1 MFTLVESLYSNEILD
16 RPDLGC
22 AMLIAACQARGIKTT
37 LIKGQT
43 TYLKDIFIDESE
55 ELWDILRELKDA
67 DLRKIGIL
75 EYKESFAGKDMKQFC
90 VELKGLYG
98 CSIAD
103 KNPRRYFNG
112 LEMKRF
118 HILYNIFMSAYYYCL
133 EELKSN
139 KSRMVDNYVRRIRE
153 TNPRYIGF
161 SLQFKFDS
169 FSRAIRKRVKE
180 SLGIPII
187 AGGSLSPFIDLKNI
201 DKILKKEYF
210 DYLIVGPGEFAL
222 PRLIEALAA
231 GREPVGIG
239 NVYYARNG
247 RIKGSGLEVINNL
260 DSLPYP
266 DFSQFDLDLYPVPER
281 VLPIQSARGCSWGR
295 CAFCSFHK
303 INAGRHKILSADNFI
318 ATLAYLSN
326 KYRCHFFT
334 LNQEELTVEQ
344 AGIISK
350 ALLGGNLKNINIS
363 SAARLEKGYDNASLL
378 RLMRKAGFIQLQWG
392 VESASQR
399 VLDAMR
405 KGTNT
410 RVMSRILKKSSQCGI
425 SNICFIFFGFPG
437 ETKVEARHTV
447 AYLKKYARYID
458 DIYCGTF
465 ILTPYSPVGQNPSR
479 WNVEICNPAGYTV
492 KSGMN
497 PKEVSI
503 FYARFLKEIAMNNIK
518 VSSGRLICLYPGN
531 SRVTAHFLSS
541 GHGMVLSEVA
551 LKCLARKRLNRIFP
565 VLPGEFRK
573 RGGDFVWRAENTMES
588 IFINEHFPEKENTLD
603 SLEEK
608 MFLLSDGTMSIKD
621 IDLIVRDG
629 VRSYHSKKRLRDKC
643 IGFFR
648 KIFSRNLGMAF
659 VAPWRAG

>member
-1 MFTLVESLYSNEILD
+1 MLTLVEPLYSGEVSD

-43 TYLKDIFIDESE
+43 AYLKDIFIDEAE
-55 ELWDILRELKDA
+55 ELWGMLRELTDA

-75 EYKESFAGKDMKQFC
+75 EYKELFLDKDKRQFC
-90 VELKGLYG
+90 AESKGLYEH
-98 CSIAD
+98 IITD
-103 KNPRRYFNG
+103 KDPRRYFNG
-112 LEMKRF
+112 QEMKRF
-118 HILYNIFMSAYYYCL
+118 HVLYRIFVSAYSYYL
-133 EELKSN
+133 EEFKSS
-139 KSRMVDNYVRRIRE
+139 KLGLIDGYVRRISE

-161 SLQFKFDS
+161 SLQFKFDP

-180 SLGIPII
+180 SLGLPII

-201 DKILKKEYF
+201 AKILKKEYF

-222 PRLIEALAA
+222 PRLIEALEA
-231 GREPVGIG
+231 GREPAGIN
-239 NVYYARNG
+239 NVFYARNG
-247 RIKGSGLEVINNL
+247 RLKGSGLEVIDDL

-266 DFSQFDLDLYPVPER
+266 DFSQFDLSLYPVPEI
-281 VLPIQSARGCSWGR
+281 VLPIQSARGCSWRR

-318 ATLAYLSN
+318 AALAYLSN
-326 KYRCHFFT
+326 KYRCNFFT
-334 LNQEELTVEQ
+334 LNQEELTVKQ
-344 AGIISK
+344 AGIISR
-350 ALLGGNLKNINIS
+350 ALLRGKLKNINIS
-363 SAARLEKGYDNASLL
+363 SAVRLEKGYDNTSLL
-378 RLMRKAGFIQLQWG
+378 KLMRKAGFIQLQWG
-392 VESASQR
+392 VESANQR
-399 VLDAMR
+399 VLDAMK

-437 ETKVEARHTV
+437 ETEAQARHTV
-447 AYLKKYARYID
+447 AYLKKHARYID

-479 WNVEICNPAGYTV
+479 WNVKINNQAGYAV
-492 KSGMN
+492 KRGMN

-503 FYARFLKEIAMNNIK
+503 FYARFLKEITMNNIK

-531 SRVTAHFLSS
+531 SRVTAHFLSY
-541 GHGMVLSEVA
+541 GHGMLLPETA
-551 LKCLARKRLNRIFP
+551 LKCLAQKRLNRIFP
-565 VLPGEFRK
+565 VFPGEFRK
-573 RGGDFVWRAENTMES
+573 RNGDFVWSPENTMES
-588 IFINEHFPEKENTLD
+588 IFINEHFPVRENTLD
-603 SLEEK
+603 GPEER

-621 IDLIVRDG
+621 IDLMVRDG
-629 VRSYHSKKRLRDKC
+629 VRGYYGRKRSHDKC

-659 VAPWRAG
+659 AVPWRAG